1 LTTTSPVAKLT
12 VGLPKGNGLAR
23 AVPELHDSRG
33 TLVPF
38 VGLLRVEETGLD
50 ADDVQHLRASIQ
62 RFELALGPIAADA
75 KDLITRCSTAATSI
89 TGQMVLLAPDTSND
103 DEDRRGMLR
112 DLEEWGHEQK
122 PKMNIAKI
130 TDLWNSWHGGFYDAR
145 LEEAPVRYLR
155 EFCITKGVIAD
166 TIPLSVTPEAA
177 AAVPEPA
184 FSSDGNE
191 PTPANDDDDDE
202 PAEDEQ

>member
-1 LTTTSPVAKLT
+1 LTATSPVAKLNA
-12 VGLPKGNGLAR
+12 GLPKGNGLSR

-50 ADDVQHLRASIQ
+50 ADDVMHLRASIQ
-62 RFELALGPIAADA
+62 RFELAIGPIAADA
-75 KDLITRCSTAATSI
+75 KDLITRCSTAATSV

-103 DEDRRGMLR
+103 DEDRRGLLR

-122 PKMNIAKI
+122 PKLNLTKI

-166 TIPLSVTPEAA
+166 TIPLSPTAEAT
-177 AAVPEPA
+177 AAVPEPG
-184 FSSDGNE
+184 FSSDGTE
-191 PTPANDDDDDE
+191 PAADDDDLDDDA
-202 PAEDEQ
+202 PLDAQ